1 MSAEV
6 FRQRVG
12 RLIRSAREEANLKQS
27 DLCARTDKA
36 MTKSLLSRYE
46 CGHVLPGIE
55 RLEKMLVICGQA
67 GVPPAIEAGYRQVS
81 QESPCPLGQV
91 FATES
96 AKEFVAAWLEHRSI
110 DGVAEA
116 LGLHRKQVNWYAA
129 RLRQKGIALP
139 KVAHRKPITARPREN
154 IDEIRAFLEAKLA
167 EETPDILQLPDKKGA
182 G

>member
-12 RLIRSAREEANLKQS
+12 RLIRSAREEAKLSQS
-27 DLCARTDKA
+27 DLCARTDQA

-46 CGHVLPGIE
+46 CGHVLPGID
-55 RLEKMLVICGQA
+55 RLGKMLMICGQV

-81 QESPCPLGQV
+81 QESPCALGQV

-116 LGLHRKQVNWYAA
+116 MGIHRKQVYWYAA
-129 RLRQKGIALP
+129 RLRQQGVALP
-139 KVAHRKPITARPREN
+139 KVTKRRRGTVQREN
-154 IDEIRAFLEAKLA
+154 LDEVRAFLASKLA
-167 EETPDILQLPDKKGA
+167 EETPDILQLPEKKGV